1 MATSLFP
8 SLGGGAAGRSSNTPQ
23 LVELKAGRCVHT
35 ALPNG
40 NFNVVSDPRRGV
52 ITMSRGNDRM
62 LHFKWTDRSS
72 GTVEEDRLVF
82 PSSATFKRIKT
93 PNEADRV
100 YVFTQDNQHIL
111 FWLQDKSSE
120 KDTEV
125 VDKINHFIA
134 NPQAI
139 DAALA
144 AMAAANAADA
154 GAAAGVGGLPGTAG
168 LGPDAWMNLMGTF
181 GRPPIRQVSWSQ
193 ETHPALH
200 PVTTLPL

>member
-8 SLGGGAAGRSSNTPQ
+8 SLGGGAAGRVGSNSQQ
-23 LVELKAGRCVHT
+23 LVELKAGRCLHT

-52 ITMSRGNDRM
+52 ITMSRGGDRI

-82 PSSATFKRIKT
+82 PNSATFKRIKT
-93 PNEADRV
+93 PNETDRV
-100 YVFTQDNQHIL
+100 YVFTQDNQHL
-111 FWLQDKSSE
+111 MFWLQDKSSD
-120 KDTEV
+120 KDVEV
-125 VDKINHFIA
+125 VNKINNFIA

-144 AMAAANAADA
+144 VMAAANAADA
-154 GAAAGVGGLPGTAG
+154 GTAGVGGLPGTAG

-181 GRPPIRQVSWSQ
+181 DLGQTWHIGARKQTNPSSRNFPP
-193 ETHPALH
+193 
-200 PVTTLPL
+200 